1 MHFDPR
7 MHPAELLHL
16 PPDVAGLGLSL
27 REVLRAV
34 ADTVTAKLLHDLVQ
48 ERGAGTRLPLERL
61 RRRFP
66 APPAR
71 G

>member
-1 MHFDPR
+1 MR
-7 MHPAELLHL
+7 PAELLH
-16 PPDVAGLGLSL
+16 PSRSHVAGLGLSL
-27 REVLRAV
+27 REVLRTD